1 MDLLLEKKKA
11 RRGWRMPTW
20 ASRRTR
26 HELLDPDSFSGP
38 HLSATHPPG
47 VRSGLHM
54 PNKPNLEYVSVDG
67 RGGPC

>member
-1 MDLLLEKKKA
+1 
-11 RRGWRMPTW
+11 MPTW